1 MKEYHKI
8 EGIFE
13 REEERPHK
21 MLFGKYRNPIWKD
34 LEKLQWT
41 FTEKIDGTNIR
52 VHWNGHKVEF
62 GGRTDNA
69 QIPASLYGKLAE
81 LFDGTANEQVFEQK
95 FGADEVTLYGE
106 GYGAKIQK
114 GGGDYLETQGFILF
128 DVKIGNVWLKR
139 ESLEDIAKAFD
150 IPLVPIAF
158 QGTLDEAIAFAKL
171 GFNSIIAKTERKA
184 EGMVGTPDCGVLDRM
199 GRRVIVKLKSHD
211 LQTQLK
217 ETDV

>member
-21 MLFGKYRNPIWKD
+21 MLPGKYRNPVWKA

-52 VHWNGHKVEF
+52 VHWDGHKVTF

-69 QIPASLYGKLAE
+69 QIPALLYTKLAE

-95 FGADEVTLYGE
+95 FGETEVTLYGE

-114 GGGDYLETQGFILF
+114 GGGDYLDGQGFILF
-128 DVKIGNVWLKR
+128 DVKIGDVWLER
-139 ESLEDIAKAFD
+139 SSLEDIAKSFD

-171 GFNSIIAKTERKA
+171 GFNSIIAKTERKS
-184 EGMVGTPDCGVLDRM
+184 EGMVGTPDCAVLDRR
-199 GRRVIVKLKSHD
+199 GNRVIVKLKSHD

-217 ETDV
+217 EDQ

>member
-1 MKEYHKI
+1 MQEYHKI

-21 MLFGKYRNPIWKD
+21 MLPGKYRNPVWKD

-52 VHWNGHKVEF
+52 VHWNGHKVLF

-69 QIPASLYGKLAE
+69 QIPANLYTKLAE

-95 FGADEVTLYGE
+95 FGGDEVVLYGE

-114 GGGDYLETQGFILF
+114 GGGDYLDTQGFILF
-128 DVKIGNVWLKR
+128 DVKIGKVWLKR

-150 IPLVPIAF
+150 IPLVPIVF
-158 QGTLDEAIAFAKL
+158 RGTLDEAIDFAKV
-171 GFNSIIAKTERKA
+171 GFNSAIAINERKA

-199 GRRVIVKLKSHD
+199 GRRIIVKLKSHD

-217 ETDV
+217 ET